1 MRKLETKM
9 KQTIFIKN
17 TPIDE
22 KRIAFIERVV
32 TRLTRRTRNRSS
44 IAMTPYPISNCV
56 TGSNVSGNIL
66 KYMFCATGKIGKLM
80 LCLDVKPK
88 DDAELIVLIRSR
100 LSDRAETHLISS
112 MRTELNLETVLKS
125 GDRLVVSIK
134 PLGEKTVI
142 KEAWISFLW
151 VPEVKEAKMKQ
162 FSIDELEREGEQLVL
177 GQTILE

>member
-1 MRKLETKM
+1 M

-44 IAMTPYPISNCV
+44 IVMTPYPISNCV
-56 TGSNVSGNIL
+56 TGSNITGNIL
-66 KYMFCATGKIGKLM
+66 KYMFCASGKIGRLM
-80 LCLDVKPK
+80 LCLDANPK
-88 DDAELIVLIRSR
+88 DDAELIVLIKGG
-100 LSDRAETHLISS
+100 LSGKAETYLISS
-112 MRTELNLETVLKS
+112 MRTELDLNIEIKS
-125 GDRLVVSIK
+125 GDRLTVSIK

-142 KEAWISFLW
+142 KEAWTSFLW

-162 FSIDELEREGEQLVL
+162 FSIDELEREGEKLIAIEEEV
-177 GQTILE
+177 